1 MILEKERLKDKLFQ
15 INDIRKEISELQV
28 KIEKLEKE
36 GVLNDCVEA
45 SSKHFPY
52 TKYNVKVEAK
62 NPKLVKKINLYKA
75 ILQERLELLLDV
87 QTELEEFISKLPTS
101 RLRRIFELR
110 YIEQYTWTKIAYII
124 SEKNKKNATSDSVRM
139 EHDRFFKE
147 N

>member
-1 MILEKERLKDKLFQ
+1 MVLEKEKLKDKLVQ
-15 INDIRKEISELQV
+15 IDDIRKEIFELQS
-28 KIEKLEKE
+28 KIEKIEKE

-62 NPKLVKKINLYKA
+62 NPRLVKKINMYKS

-124 SEKNKKNATSDSVRM
+124 GRNSTPDSVRK